1 MKRVVIILFAVI
13 LLAGA
18 AYLFDQY
25 WIHRYDSLI
34 ASESARHKVD
44 PDLVWSIMYEE
55 TYFSPWKRGDKGEIG
70 LMQVTPTVAREW
82 VVQSG
87 APEVPPANAADPES
101 LLAAPERNVQI
112 GSWYLGKFGEQYKN
126 TPGSEARMLAAYNAG
141 NSRVVEWA
149 RVPDGAPPL
158 NEQQFIERIDIPSTR
173 AYVTSILRRYREV
186 KSAKGRLAPPFEWRH
201 E

>member
-1 MKRVVIILFAVI
+1 MKRVVIILLVLI

-18 AYLFDQY
+18 AYLVDQY

-34 ASESARHKVD
+34 ASQAARHKID
-44 PDLVWSIMYEE
+44 ADLVWSVVYEE

-82 VVQSG
+82 VAESR
-87 APEVPPANAADPES
+87 APEVPPANAADPET
-101 LLAAPERNVQI
+101 LLAQPERNVQI
-112 GSWYLGKFGEQYKN
+112 GAWYLGKFGEQYKN
-126 TPGSEARMLAAYNAG
+126 TPGGEARMLAAYNAG

-186 KSAKGRLAPPFEWRH
+186 KSARGLSPPFQWRH

>member
-1 MKRVVIILFAVI
+1 MKRVVIILLVLI

-18 AYLFDQY
+18 AYLVDQY

-34 ASESARHKVD
+34 ASESARHKID
-44 PDLVWSIMYEE
+44 PDLVWSVVYEE

-82 VVQSG
+82 VAESR
-87 APEVPPANAADPES
+87 APEVPPPNAADPEN
-101 LLAAPERNVQI
+101 LLSQPERNVQI
-112 GSWYLGKFGEQYKN
+112 GTWYLGKFGEQYKN
-126 TPGSEARMLAAYNAG
+126 TPGGEARMLAAYNAG

-149 RVPDGAPPL
+149 RVPDGSPPL

-186 KSAKGRLAPPFEWRH
+186 KSAKGFAPPFQWRH